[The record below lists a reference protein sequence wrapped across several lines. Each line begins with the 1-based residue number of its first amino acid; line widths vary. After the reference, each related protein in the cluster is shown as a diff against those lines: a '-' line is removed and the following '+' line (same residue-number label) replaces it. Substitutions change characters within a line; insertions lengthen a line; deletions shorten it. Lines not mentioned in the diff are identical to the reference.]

1 MGRMKAMKP
10 ILSGQAI
17 KELDR
22 GAEQLG
28 VPSLL
33 LMESAGRGAAEVIRQ
48 AFPQAAQGRVLALA
62 GKGGNGGDALCATRW
77 LGLWGAEPL
86 AIVLGEPTGA
96 AAEQARAFSACF
108 PDRLVRIEKEEE
120 IAGWQGELS
129 RADLVIDG
137 ILGVGVRGPAQGL
150 AKAAIELL
158 GGTPGP
164 VVAIDLPSG
173 LLAGSGEVP
182 GPAVWAELTLAMG
195 ALKPCHL
202 LPPAAEHAGEVRVVE
217 VAYPPSAWEEVKPLA
232 WVLSDRYCAGTL
244 PPRPRFGHKGTFGR
258 VLVVGGAVGMAGAV
272 SLAAQAALRG
282 GAGLVHVVVPEPIYP
297 VVEAEVIEALVHPA
311 EAEGGMFSPQAAEEI
326 LNRLSDAD
334 VVLLGPGL
342 GRGPGPAEVVHAVLT
357 SGHQKLLLDADALFH
372 LAQTPKALT
381 RKHGELVLT
390 PHPGE
395 FARLVGKEVAE
406 VVTDKIE
413 QARSRAVEWRAVVAL
428 KGPPTAIASPAGE
441 VYLNTT
447 GNSALAHG
455 GSGDVLAGL
464 IAGLWASGAEAL
476 PAACVG
482 AFVHGRA
489 AERLTRL
496 AAERAVLPGDLLRV
510 IPRVFA
516 ELERKVN
523 DEAV

>member
-1 MGRMKAMKP
+1 MGRMKAMRP

-22 GAEQLG
+22 RAEG
-28 VPSLL
+28 FGMSSLL

-48 AFPQAAQGRVLALA
+48 AFPQAAQARVVALA
-62 GKGGNGGDALCATRW
+62 GKGGNGGDALCAARW

-86 AIVLGEPTGA
+86 AIVLGEPAGA

-108 PDRLVRIEKEEE
+108 PERLVRIEKEEDLTS
-120 IAGWQGELS
+120 WQGEIS

-137 ILGVGVRGPAQGL
+137 ILGVGVRGPARGL
-150 AKAAIELL
+150 PKAAIELL
-158 GGTPGP
+158 EATPGP

-173 LLAGSGEVP
+173 LSADSGEVP
-182 GPAVWAELTLAMG
+182 GPAVRAELTLAMG
-195 ALKPCHL
+195 GLKPCHL

-217 VAYPPSAWEEVKPLA
+217 VAYPPSAWEEVEPVA
-232 WVLSDRYCAGTL
+232 WVLSDDSCARWL

-272 SLAAQAALRG
+272 SLAAEAALRG

-297 VVEAEVIEALVHPA
+297 IVEAEAIEALVHPA
-311 EAEGGMFSPQAAEEI
+311 EAEEGMFSPQAAKEV
-326 LNRLSDAD
+326 LKWLSGMD

-342 GRGPGPAEVVHAVLT
+342 GRGPGPAEVVHALLT
-357 SGHQKLLLDADALFH
+357 SGHQKLVLDADALFH
-372 LAQTPKALT
+372 LAQSPKALT
-381 RKHGELVLT
+381 RKHGELILT

-406 VVTDKIE
+406 VVKNKIE
-413 QARSRAVEWRAVVAL
+413 EARKRAAEWRAVVAL

-447 GNSALAHG
+447 GNTALAHG

-489 AERLTRL
+489 AEHL
-496 AAERAVLPGDLLRV
+496 AKEGAERALLASDLLET
-510 IPRVFA
+510 IPQVFA
-516 ELERKVN
+516 KLERLS
-523 DEAV
+523 